1 MRMELRVLKYF
12 LAVAR
17 EENITRAAEQLHVSQ
32 PAVSRQIAQLEEELG
47 IRAFERKGKRVTL
60 TEEGRLL
67 RRRAQEMLDLAEKTA
82 RDFRQEPH
90 QLTGEIAI
98 GSGELM
104 GFSQFAELLGR
115 FAGEHPGVRYT
126 LFSAGADLI
135 RERIDNGTL
144 DLGIFSL
151 PAELE
156 RYDFLKFPSE
166 EEFGILTP
174 EDGALA
180 NKQAIAPED
189 LVDVPLILPERTL
202 VQRELARW
210 FGDSY
215 HRLRVT
221 ATYNLLYNAAILV
234 QKGMG
239 AALCLRLECNYEGL
253 KFVPLA
259 PPSLELGA
267 ALAWK
272 KQQAYPPAVSA
283 LIDFARLKNNFLL

>member
-1 MRMELRVLKYF
+1 M
-12 LAVAR
+12 
-17 EENITRAAEQLHVSQ
+17 
-32 PAVSRQIAQLEEELG
+32 EEELG

-82 RDFRQEPH
+82 RDFRQELH

-104 GFSQFAELLGR
+104 SFSQFADLLGR
-115 FAGEHPGVRYT
+115 FSGEHPGVRYT

-151 PAELE
+151 LAELE

-166 EEFGILTP
+166 EEFGILMP

-180 NKQAIAPED
+180 KKQTRSPED
-189 LVDVPLILPERTL
+189 LVDMPLILPERAL
-202 VQRELARW
+202 VQRELPRW

-234 QKGMG
+234 QKGLG
-239 AALCLRLECNYEGL
+239 TALCLRLECNYEGL

-283 LIDFARLKNNFLL
+283 LINFVRRENNFLL